1 MAQEKSAMMFATS
14 AGFISTLVAELP
26 RLPGTPVPT
35 LFVTALAATVCA
47 LCSPMALLDTFR
59 YVNFIKEEETQN
71 STEGKNAGGTP
82 RFNGEA
88 TRLGEYTWRVR
99 ARMAREAE
107 MDPGEVK
114 KQGPLGLRLVE
125 QLSGP
130 ALRVA
135 QQMPHSVLAS
145 KEGAEKLLDA
155 LATSL
160 KPRRAQEARE
170 LYAAGAR
177 EGGIL
182 SRQATPP
189 SRCRPTWS
197 VDRPGTRF

>member
-1 MAQEKSAMMFATS
+1 M
-14 AGFISTLVAELP
+14 
-26 RLPGTPVPT
+26 
-35 LFVTALAATVCA
+35 
-47 LCSPMALLDTFR
+47 
-59 YVNFIKEEETQN
+59 
-71 STEGKNAGGTP
+71 
-82 RFNGEA
+82 
-88 TRLGEYTWRVR
+88 
-99 ARMAREAE
+99 
-107 MDPGEVK
+107 
-114 KQGPLGLRLVE
+114 E

-135 QQMPHSVLAS
+135 QQMPYFILAS